1 MYYNPYETKDAK
13 KRRITSNIALVLL
26 GVMLVAGI
34 LALIFRDKSNP
45 KYDFEHFKAEPV
57 SLAQI
62 SEGKNEFKALM
73 EYGEASNSPVFN
85 DSFKEQFPISTALLN
100 MDSEV
105 YTSDKPYVSIK
116 GGYMALAQ
124 CVVSNAVDCRDL
136 TVTLIRLQQSQSD
149 SSLTLNMSQITEFS
163 VRYNTRDKSLPL
175 MYLPK
180 DQGTHINLYKFSMKL
195 CEPTLTES
203 SYRLTLNHE
212 FEPERA
218 KARLYHQIIIDHIN
232 NSYHHPEIKQQE
244 GSTLI
249 YIEPTKS
256 ATDKN
261 GANCAEYQVNMTDKT
276 FYMLDGVNFKYKLTD
291 TQNTTLSFEFN

>member
-13 KRRITSNIALVLL
+13 KRRITSNIALILL

-45 KYDFEHFKAEPV
+45 KYDFEHFKTEPI
-57 SLAQI
+57 SIAQI
-62 SEGKNEFKALM
+62 SEGENEFKALM
-73 EYGEASNSPVFN
+73 EYGASSNKPVFN
-85 DSFKEQFPISTALLN
+85 NSFKEQFPISTALLN

-163 VRYNTRDKSLPL
+163 VRYNTRDNSLPL

-180 DQGTHINLYKFSMKL
+180 DQGTHINLYKFSMKF
-195 CEPTLTES
+195 S
-203 SYRLTLNHE
+203 SISRYVH
-212 FEPERA
+212 
-218 KARLYHQIIIDHIN
+218 
-232 NSYHHPEIKQQE
+232 
-244 GSTLI
+244 
-249 YIEPTKS
+249 
-256 ATDKN
+256 
-261 GANCAEYQVNMTDKT
+261 
-276 FYMLDGVNFKYKLTD
+276 
-291 TQNTTLSFEFN
+291 